1 MKPTIRIILIVIS
14 LVSLYGTACRKVA
27 AASSGPASETL
38 LNYLQNNYAFSLF
51 YYGLQKTGLD
61 KQLNGKDSYTLLIPD
76 NDAFGRDSVFIPGD
90 LDKMDT
96 AYLRQW
102 LAYHILPGSITVA
115 AVPQAIN
122 SPYPNIQG
130 STLWFSR
137 PIPGVGQR
145 QTDFDHILHI
155 DGDNVNNPDI
165 MASDGV
171 IQVLNTPLRL
181 PQTTIQTYLAS
192 NAQYSL
198 FVGCLQRFGL
208 WDQLAGPGPI
218 TVFAPENASWVGIR
232 VSPDSVGRLDTVEF
246 KRELFGIYIINPAL
260 IFMTDFQDI
269 PFSGGPYGGYI
280 TPNGTYYFSN
290 GALIDG
296 AGYDPVTG
304 QGAPAATL
312 TTPDLLMLNGVVHGM
327 NGVLLTPGQA
337 LK

>member
-27 AASSGPASETL
+27 VASSGPTSETL

-61 KQLNGKDSYTLLIPD
+61 KQLNGKDLYTLLIPD
-76 NDAFGRDSVFIPGD
+76 NDAFGRDSVFTTGD

-102 LAYHILPGSITVA
+102 LAFHILPGSITVA

-122 SPYPNIQG
+122 SPYPNILG

-137 PIPGVGQR
+137 PIPGEGQR

-171 IQVLNTPLRL
+171 IQVLNVPLQL
-181 PQTTIQTYLAS
+181 PQMTIQTYLAS

-218 TVFAPENASWVGIR
+218 TVFAPENTSWVGIR

-246 KRELFGIYIINPAL
+246 KTELFSIYIINQAR
-260 IFMTDFQDI
+260 IFMTDFADI
-269 PFSGGPYGGYI
+269 SSNSSAGYI
-280 TPNGTYYFSN
+280 TPNGTYYYSN
-290 GALIDG
+290 GALVDG
-296 AGYDPVTG
+296 AGQDPVTG
-304 QGAPAATL
+304 SFVPAATL
-312 TTPDLLMLNGVVHGM
+312 TTTDLVMLNGVVHGM
-327 NGVLLTPGQA
+327 NGVLLSPGQA
-337 LK
+337 KK